1 MEPRNDRMP
10 KKTNKSQ
17 ESLHQ
22 RLWNTG
28 KFTVLIGV
36 LIAVGLFSAYVGM
49 RIAVRGTEV
58 GVPAILGKSVGE
70 AGEMLEG
77 IRLQNEVIGERFDPE
92 FPKGTVIS
100 QHPQPGGRIKAQGRV
115 QLIVSL
121 GEKTNPVPDLKGS
134 SLRVAR
140 LMARQAGFE
149 FGNISEISVA
159 GVEADHIVEQFP
171 PPHSRDFLSPR
182 IDILVSRG
190 DLSRYVMPDVMGRSL
205 NQVLL
210 FFESNDFELGN
221 IRYVDLANMS
231 AGLVVKQFPEP
242 GYVLTDEDSINLEVS
257 R

>member
-1 MEPRNDRMP
+1 M
-10 KKTNKSQ
+10 
-17 ESLHQ
+17 
-22 RLWNTG
+22 G
-28 KFTVLIGV
+28 KLMVLIGV
-36 LIAVGLFSAYVGM
+36 LIAIGLFSAYLGM

-58 GVPAILGKSVGE
+58 EVPSILGMPVGE
-70 AGEMLEG
+70 ANEMLER
-77 IRLQNEVIGERFDPE
+77 IHLQNEVIGERFDPE
-92 FPKGTVIS
+92 FSKGTVIS
-100 QHPQPGGRIKAQGRV
+100 QLPQPGGTIKAEGRV

-121 GEKTNPVPDLKGS
+121 GEKTNPVPDLKGA

-149 FGNISEISVA
+149 FGNISEISIA
-159 GVEADHIVEQFP
+159 GVEEDHIVEQFP
-171 PPHSRDFLSPR
+171 PPYSRDFLSPR

-190 DLSRYVMPDVMGRSL
+190 NFSRYLMPDLMGQSL
-205 NQVLL
+205 NRVLL

-221 IRYVDLANMS
+221 IRYVDLANLS

>member
-1 MEPRNDRMP
+1 MSRKKKIPR
-10 KKTNKSQ
+10 Q
-17 ESLHQ
+17 AFHH
-22 RLWNTG
+22 RLLNAG
-28 KFTVLIGV
+28 KLMVLIGII
-36 LIAVGLFSAYVGM
+36 IAVGLFSAYWGM

-58 GVPAILGKSVGE
+58 EVASILGKSVGE
-70 AGEMLEG
+70 ASELLER
-77 IRLQNEVIGERFDPE
+77 IHLRNEVIGERFDPE
-92 FPKGTVIS
+92 FPKGTVLS
-100 QHPQPGGRIKAQGRV
+100 QHPQPGGRMKAEGRV

-121 GEKTNPVPDLKGS
+121 GEKTNPVPDLKGA

-149 FGNISEISVA
+149 FGNISEISIT
-159 GVEADHIVEQFP
+159 GVEKDHIVEQFP

-190 DLSRYVMPDVMGRSL
+190 DFSRYVMPDVLGRSL
-205 NQVLL
+205 NQVTL

-221 IRYVDLANMS
+221 IRYVDLADMS

>member
-1 MEPRNDRMP
+1 M
-10 KKTNKSQ
+10 
-17 ESLHQ
+17 
-22 RLWNTG
+22 
-28 KFTVLIGV
+28 VLIGI
-36 LIAVGLFSAYVGM
+36 LIAVGLFSAYWGM

-58 GVPAILGKSVGE
+58 EVPSMLGKSMGE
-70 AGEMLEG
+70 ASELLER
-77 IRLQNEVIGERFDPE
+77 IHLKNEVIGERFDPE

-100 QHPQPGGRIKAQGRV
+100 QHPQPGGRMKTEGRV

-121 GEKTNPVPDLKGS
+121 GEKTNPVPDLKGA

-149 FGNISEISVA
+149 FGSISEISIA
-159 GVEADHIVEQFP
+159 GVEKDHIVEQFP
-171 PPHSRDFLSPR
+171 PPHSRDFLSSR

-190 DLSRYVMPDVMGRSL
+190 DFSRYVMPDVMGRNL
-205 NQVLL
+205 NQVTL

-221 IRYVDLANMS
+221 IRYVDLADMS

>member
-1 MEPRNDRMP
+1 MPR
-10 KKTNKSQ
+10 KKKSQ
-17 ESLHQ
+17 KSLNR
-22 RLWNTG
+22 RLWNAG
-28 KFTVLIGV
+28 KFMVLIGV
-36 LIAVGLFSAYVGM
+36 LIAVGLFTAYLGM
-49 RIAVRGTEV
+49 RIAVRGAEV
-58 GVPAILGKSVGE
+58 EVPVILGMSLGE
-70 AGEMLEG
+70 ANEQLAMLHL
-77 IRLQNEVIGERFDPE
+77 RNEVIGERFDSQ

-100 QHPQPGGRIKAQGRV
+100 QHPEPGGRIKVEGRV

-121 GEKTNPVPDLKGS
+121 GEKTNPVPDLKGA

-149 FGNISEISVA
+149 FGNISEISIA
-159 GVEADHIVEQFP
+159 GVEEDHIVEQFP

-190 DLSRYVMPDVMGRSL
+190 DFSRYLMPDVIGQSL
-205 NQVLL
+205 NRVLL

-221 IRYVDLANMS
+221 IRYVDLANLS

-242 GYVLTDEDSINLEVS
+242 GYVLSDEDSINLEVS

>member
-1 MEPRNDRMP
+1 MSRNKKIPR
-10 KKTNKSQ
+10 Q
-17 ESLHQ
+17 AFHH
-22 RLWNTG
+22 RLLNAG
-28 KFTVLIGV
+28 KLMVLIGII
-36 LIAVGLFSAYVGM
+36 IAVGLFSAYWGM

-58 GVPAILGKSVGE
+58 EVPSILGKSVGE
-70 AGEMLEG
+70 ASELLER
-77 IRLQNEVIGERFDPE
+77 IHLRNEVIGERFDPE
-92 FPKGTVIS
+92 FPKGTVLS
-100 QHPQPGGRIKAQGRV
+100 QHPQPGGRMKAEGRV

-121 GEKTNPVPDLKGS
+121 GEKTNPVPDLKGA

-149 FGNISEISVA
+149 FGNISEISIT
-159 GVEADHIVEQFP
+159 GVEKDHIVEQFP

-190 DLSRYVMPDVMGRSL
+190 DFSRYVMPDVLGRSL
-205 NQVLL
+205 NQVTL

-221 IRYVDLANMS
+221 IRYVDLADMS

>member
-1 MEPRNDRMP
+1 MSRNKKIPR
-10 KKTNKSQ
+10 Q
-17 ESLHQ
+17 AFHH
-22 RLWNTG
+22 RLLNAG
-28 KFTVLIGV
+28 KLMVLIGII
-36 LIAVGLFSAYVGM
+36 IAVGLFSAYWGM

-58 GVPAILGKSVGE
+58 EVASILGKSVGE
-70 AGEMLEG
+70 ASELLER
-77 IRLQNEVIGERFDPE
+77 IHLRNEVIGERFDPE
-92 FPKGTVIS
+92 FPKGTVLS
-100 QHPQPGGRIKAQGRV
+100 QHPQPGGRMKAEGRV

-121 GEKTNPVPDLKGS
+121 GEKTNPVPDLKGA

-149 FGNISEISVA
+149 FGNISEISIT
-159 GVEADHIVEQFP
+159 GVEKDHIVEQFP

-190 DLSRYVMPDVMGRSL
+190 EFSRYVMPDVLGRSL
-205 NQVLL
+205 NQVTL

-221 IRYVDLANMS
+221 IRYVDLVDMS